1 MEAAPIRESELAGQQ
16 AAVASD
22 APDAPE
28 APEALPRA
36 RMGIALLALAG
47 IFISAYM
54 LLFKLGLIGEL
65 ACGDGA
71 CATVQLSP
79 WADFLGL
86 PVALWGVVGYAVILV
101 TALAGIQPGRAASRR
116 IGLALLVLAGGAF
129 AFSIYLS
136 VLEEFVIGAWCR
148 WCIASAV
155 VATLIFG
162 LSLTELPR
170 VRRRG
175 RGVPA

>member
-1 MEAAPIRESELAGQQ
+1 MEAAPFRDREQAGQQ
-16 AAVASD
+16 AAVPA
-22 APDAPE
+22 A

-79 WADFLGL
+79 WAYFLGL
-86 PVALWGVVGYAVILV
+86 PVALWGVAGYAAILAI
-101 TALAGIQPGRAASRR
+101 ALAGIQPARAASGRL
-116 IGLALLVLAGGAF
+116 GLALLVLAGGAF

-170 VRRRG
+170 VRRGARRAGTG
-175 RGVPA
+175 RE

>member
-1 MEAAPIRESELAGQQ
+1 VPAA
-16 AAVASD
+16 
-22 APDAPE
+22 

-79 WADFLGL
+79 WAYFLGL
-86 PVALWGVVGYAVILV
+86 PVALWGVAGYAAILAI
-101 TALAGIQPGRAASRR
+101 ALAGIQPARAASGRL
-116 IGLALLVLAGGAF
+116 GLALLVLAGGAF

-170 VRRRG
+170 VRRGARRAGTG
-175 RGVPA
+175 RE